1 MVSSTSTLWRYRPPR
16 CTLRR
21 IRCFCTAS
29 NAAWGI
35 WAPAPVVEENEVIP
49 QIERGKAFPDP
60 RNRKIRHEF
69 LLLLL
74 LLELLIDRVG
84 VIGKSRFKLWV
95 LAEILVLL
103 HVYALPDLLQAGL
116 LLIQR
121 THLLIEIVQV
131 VAKSMQFGLCG

>member
-35 WAPAPVVEENEVIP
+35 WAPAPLSKKMKLSP
-49 QIERGKAFPDP
+49 RLSAGKHSLT
-60 RNRKIRHEF
+60 HEIGKSDMTF
-69 LLLLL
+69 LL

-103 HVYALPDLLQAGL
+103 HVYALPDLLQAGP